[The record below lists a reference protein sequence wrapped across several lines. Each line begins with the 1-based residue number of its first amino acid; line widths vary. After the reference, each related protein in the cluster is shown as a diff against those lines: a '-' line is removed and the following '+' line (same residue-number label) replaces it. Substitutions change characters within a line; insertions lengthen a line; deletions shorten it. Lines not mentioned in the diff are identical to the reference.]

1 MNKEPYTTRYRI
13 NKGLNMKK
21 YNLKNKEVKRN
32 VL

>member
-1 MNKEPYTTRYRI
+1 MNQEQYTKKYKT

-21 YNLKNKEVKRN
+21 YKLENKEVKRN

>member
-1 MNKEPYTTRYRI
+1 MNRKQYTIKYKT

>member
-1 MNKEPYTTRYRI
+1 MNQEWYTIRCKT

-21 YNLKNKEVKRN
+21 YKSKNKEVKRN